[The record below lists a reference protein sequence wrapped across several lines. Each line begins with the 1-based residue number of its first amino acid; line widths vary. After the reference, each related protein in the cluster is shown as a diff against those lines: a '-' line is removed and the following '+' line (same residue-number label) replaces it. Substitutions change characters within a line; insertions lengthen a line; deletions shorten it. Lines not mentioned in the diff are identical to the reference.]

1 MSEVDWTKCRSGKAE
16 ESSELLQG
24 ERLDMFVSQFGRLQD
39 MLGDKMLPVLLRISL
54 ESTGTQLDNLAR
66 AEKFGWIDSV
76 ERRIVL
82 RQVPTRMV
90 HEYIMD
96 SPKDLR
102 DAVWWQGRPG
112 GIWPQIYAVIFVTWG
127 VGLFRAT
134 HKSRCNC
141 SLSQK
146 SASIPS
152 AASRRKAISTL
163 ISDLEFKRA
172 DSV

>member
-1 MSEVDWTKCRSGKAE
+1 MSEVDWTKCRSGEAE

-102 DAVWWQGRPG
+102 DAVW
-112 GIWPQIYAVIFVTWG
+112 
-127 VGLFRAT
+127 
-134 HKSRCNC
+134 
-141 SLSQK
+141 
-146 SASIPS
+146 
-152 AASRRKAISTL
+152 
-163 ISDLEFKRA
+163 
-172 DSV
+172 